1 MSLLDVMK
9 KAEEEGEA
17 FIASLTPEQLR
28 STGFEGEKDF
38 WNFEFVNIFLLF
50 DGEFKLKYIFN
61 NDQRNV
67 LYEREEEVGGPGV
80 LLGIVQQYLD
90 LGFRENR

>member
-1 MSLLDVMK
+1 MK
-9 KAEEEGEA
+9 KAEEEGEV

-28 STGFEGEKDF
+28 STEFEESDEF
-38 WNFEFVNIFLLF
+38 FNFVFVDIYLQYDN
-50 DGEFKLKYIFN
+50 GFKLKYVFN
-61 NDQRNV
+61 SDPSNV

-90 LGFRENR
+90 LGFRENK